1 MYIIIYIYIILDRS
15 PVVLFLVVLFV
26 GDGLVWRRTHQTEA
40 TRNGRSRSMN
50 SWINGAHD
58 GSWSTT
64 NENGVTLF
72 WWKTWGYFMLFWCSF
87 SDQQP
92 PPLYLGVPR
101 FGKQSAG
108 EWRSP
113 SFGCVPFAP
122 NYQATRGGDKPRPF
136 GADAPWDECEPVA
149 WHVYPLAKF
158 STGKTC

>member
-1 MYIIIYIYIILDRS
+1 M
-15 PVVLFLVVLFV
+15 LFLVVLFV

-122 NYQATRGGDKPRPF
+122 NYQATRVVTSQGLLGQMPHEMNVSQWRGTCIRWPSFLRGK
-136 GADAPWDECEPVA
+136 
-149 WHVYPLAKF
+149 HVKRLGR
-158 STGKTC
+158 S

>member
-1 MYIIIYIYIILDRS
+1 MDRS

-26 GDGLVWRRTHQTEA
+26 GDGLIWRRTHQTEA
-40 TRNGRSRSMN
+40 TRNGKSRSMN

-64 NENGVTLF
+64 NENGVTLMF

-87 SDQQP
+87 SDQRP

-108 EWRSP
+108 ERRSP

-149 WHVYPLAKF
+149 WHLYPLAKF